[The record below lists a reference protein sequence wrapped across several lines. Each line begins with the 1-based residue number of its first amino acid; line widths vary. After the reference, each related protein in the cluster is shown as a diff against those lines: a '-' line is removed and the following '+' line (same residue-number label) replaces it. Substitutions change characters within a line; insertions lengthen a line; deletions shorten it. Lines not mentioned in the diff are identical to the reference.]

1 MKKSESAQ
9 NDLDDDHNED
19 IRSDFPFVPPRILGE
34 YAKLDSKQKNRVLR
48 RKLRRKLEKSTEIH
62 TFYLFPDNGLALF

>member
-9 NDLDDDHNED
+9 DGSDDGHNED
-19 IRSDFPFVPPRILGE
+19 IQSDFPFVSPRILGE
-34 YAKLDSKQKNRVLR
+34 YAKLGSKQKNRAPR
-48 RKLRRKLEKSTEIH
+48 RKLHRKLEKSTEIH

>member
-1 MKKSESAQ
+1 MKKSESVQ
-9 NDLDDDHNED
+9 DDLDDDRNED
-19 IRSDFPFVPPRILGE
+19 IQSGFPFVSPRILGE
-34 YAKLDSKQKNRVLR
+34 CAKPDSRQKNRVPR

>member
-9 NDLDDDHNED
+9 NDSDDGHNED
-19 IRSDFPFVPPRILGE
+19 IRSDFPFVSPRILGE
-34 YAKLDSKQKNRVLR
+34 YAKLDSKQKNRVPR

>member
-9 NDLDDDHNED
+9 NDSDDGHNASKP
-19 IRSDFPFVPPRILGE
+19 SDSLVFYLLNVSE
-34 YAKLDSKQKNRVLR
+34 YAKLDSRQKNRVPR

>member
-9 NDLDDDHNED
+9 DDLDDDRNEGT
-19 IRSDFPFVPPRILGE
+19 RSDSLVSYLLSAGE
-34 YAKLDSKQKNRVLR
+34 CAKPDSRQKNRVPR

>member
-1 MKKSESAQ
+1 MKKSELTQ
-9 NDLDDDHNED
+9 NDSDDDHNED
-19 IRSDFPFVPPRILGE
+19 TRSDFPFVSPRILGE
-34 YAKLDSKQKNRVLR
+34 YAKLDSRQKNQAPR

>member
-1 MKKSESAQ
+1 MKKSGLAQ
-9 NDLDDDHNED
+9 NDWDDVRNVDRPN
-19 IRSDFPFVPPRILGE
+19 DFPFVSPRILGE
-34 YAKLDSKQKNRVLR
+34 YAKLDSRQKNRVPR